1 MINYQH
7 HPFIKRIHI
16 TFQGS
21 DMKDLPGSPFLGLA
35 AAARGVGPGNAT
47 PNTLEGF
54 PGGLPGALALSHHMG
69 QPGFGLHHFIDPRLP
84 FSAAGAFRPIFGN
97 TAAAAAA
104 AAIAA
109 SSATTSPLSEAI
121 ISQCKASS
129 AFQPPLSS
137 KPGQT
142 SPSSTTLFSPGQ
154 NLYPRSSAGKSN
166 KKPIRRET

>member
-1 MINYQH
+1 
-7 HPFIKRIHI
+7 
-16 TFQGS
+16 
-21 DMKDLPGSPFLGLA
+21 MKDLPQGSPFFGLA
-35 AAARGVGPGNAT
+35 AAARGAGVGGPGTT
-47 PNTLEGF
+47 PNSLEGF
-54 PGGLPGALALSHHMG
+54 PGGLPGALALSHHIN

-109 SSATTSPLSEAI
+109 SQASTPSPLSEAI
-121 ISQCKASS
+121 ISQCKVSS
-129 AFQPPLSS
+129 AFQAPPSS

-154 NLYPRSSAGKSN
+154 NLYPRSSAGKMVELCYLVG
-166 KKPIRRET
+166 ITIM

>member
-1 MINYQH
+1 MHYRSFNFFYHSLFPPI
-7 HPFIKRIHI
+7 
-16 TFQGS
+16 FQGA
-21 DMKDLPGSPFLGLA
+21 DMKDLPQGSPFFGLA
-35 AAARGVGPGNAT
+35 AAARGAGVGGPGTT
-47 PNTLEGF
+47 PNSLEGF
-54 PGGLPGALALSHHMG
+54 PGGLPGALALSHHIN

-109 SSATTSPLSEAI
+109 SQASTPSPLSEAI
-121 ISQCKASS
+121 ISQCKVSS
-129 AFQPPLSS
+129 AFQAPPSS

-154 NLYPRSSAGKSN
+154 NLYPRSSAGKH
-166 KKPIRRET
+166 